1 MIRDLK
7 SLYVAIKDNRV
18 ILFETNL
25 KKFWIAFN
33 KVEPNCRNYDYFYR
47 EFKKSNML
55 QYLNKKEEI
64 YFIQKLL

>member
-7 SLYVAIKDNRV
+7 SLYVAIKNNRV

-25 KKFWIAFN
+25 KKFWSAFN
-33 KVEPNCRNYDYFYR
+33 EIEPDCRNYDYYYR

-55 QYLNKKEEI
+55 QYMNEKEEI
-64 YFIQKLL
+64 YFLQKLL